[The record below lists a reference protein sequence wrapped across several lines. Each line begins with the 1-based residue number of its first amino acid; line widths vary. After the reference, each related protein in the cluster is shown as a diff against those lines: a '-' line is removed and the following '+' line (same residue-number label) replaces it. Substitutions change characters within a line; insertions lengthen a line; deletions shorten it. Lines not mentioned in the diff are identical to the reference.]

1 MSHKKR
7 MTGLICGALLGG
19 LLFSAA
25 KAPAEGGYP
34 PDYKPSQPAEK
45 GETNVLARLSAVT
58 TYMTDKLNTAGGQD
72 SPRCYR
78 DCLTIPF
85 NEFLKCLETKSSYVA
100 SESCEQDTAQKMS
113 SCNPKCQ

>member
-34 PDYKPSQPAEK
+34 PDYKPSQPAA
-45 GETNVLARLSAVT
+45 VAAVT
-58 TYMTDKLNTAGGQD
+58 TYTTDKLNTAGGQD
-72 SPRCYR
+72 SPRCFR
-78 DCLTIPF
+78 DCLTVPF
-85 NEFLKCLETKSSYVA
+85 NEFLKCLETKSGYAA

>member
-25 KAPAEGGYP
+25 EAQAEGGYP

-45 GETNVLARLSAVT
+45 GETNVLARLTAVT
-58 TYMTDKLNTAGGQD
+58 TYMTDKLNTAGGKD
-72 SPRCYR
+72 SAICYR
-78 DCLTIPF
+78 NCLTVPF
-85 NEFLKCLETKSSYVA
+85 NEFLKCLETKSSYTA